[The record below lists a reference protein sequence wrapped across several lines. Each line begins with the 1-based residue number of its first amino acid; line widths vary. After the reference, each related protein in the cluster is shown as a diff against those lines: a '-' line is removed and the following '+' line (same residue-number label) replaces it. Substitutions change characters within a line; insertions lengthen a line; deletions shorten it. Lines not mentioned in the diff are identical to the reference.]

1 MCVFISY
8 RHTDR
13 NTAIQIAHEFNTN
26 NVEYYLDVIDDES
39 KSTEDITE
47 VITKNIKKSTHL
59 LAIISPTTS
68 GSWWVPFEIGQ
79 ATVSNRR
86 ICSYAVSNSSL
97 NLSGM
102 SFRFLSNFLPEY
114 LRKWPVLVSKMDL
127 DKFIEQYKRD
137 TRSSISEGFESRRD
151 KSESFSRS
159 ELTKSGADAFHDALK
174 MRL

>member
-1 MCVFISY
+1 MSVFISY

-102 SFRFLSNFLPEY
+102 SFRFLSNFLPEW
-114 LRKWPVLVSKMDL
+114 RHRNRGTGPCDSHEQPERGKSKH
-127 DKFIEQYKRD
+127 Q
-137 TRSSISEGFESRRD
+137 RRNT
-151 KSESFSRS
+151 FFRHC
-159 ELTKSGADAFHDALK
+159 T
-174 MRL
+174 